1 MVTWCSLCTFE
12 LTVVLCSPVLVLV
25 AIPSRRNGMTLDRQ
39 HIAGAMVDSS
49 GLVAGFI
56 AGLLTATAL
65 FVGQQTGWKEAPE
78 FKAVSLFIVVY
89 STHVITARLIVER
102 RLLSD
107 LAASTGDSADHNQA
121 VQFAGA
127 WSRSIGLGL
136 VASAAT
142 AYFMLTSEMGWDVL
156 NTNWAVASISGVVAS
171 TVCKWGMVCNPVF
184 WLVRGRV
191 RVGETDP

>member
-1 MVTWCSLCTFE
+1 
-12 LTVVLCSPVLVLV
+12 
-25 AIPSRRNGMTLDRQ
+25 MTLDRQ
-39 HIAGAMVDSS
+39 HIAGAMVENS

-56 AGLLTATAL
+56 AGLLIATAL
-65 FVGQQTGWKEAPE
+65 FIGQQTGWKEAPE
-78 FKAVSLFIVVY
+78 FKAASLFIVVCG
-89 STHVITARLIVER
+89 THVITARLIVER

-136 VASAAT
+136 VASVAT

-156 NTNWAVASISGVVAS
+156 NTNWAVALISGVVAS
-171 TVCKWGMVCNPVF
+171 TVCKWTMVCNPVF